1 MLPVMAHID
10 QSITD
15 YLDYWDSKIVPTEE
29 TEQPLKRG
37 KGRPATGRTTKT
49 VRVPKD
55 MDVDKAIQMYY
66 EWLPVIDRYRD
77 ILAESPNSVRN
88 EKLARLLEELG

>member
-1 MLPVMAHID
+1 MVHID

-15 YLDYWDSKIVPTEE
+15 YLDAWTSTAIPIEE
-29 TEQPLKRG
+29 TEERQKRG

-55 MDVDKAIQMYY
+55 MNVEKATQMYY
-66 EWLPVIDRYRD
+66 DWLPIIERYRE
-77 ILAESPNSVRN
+77 IVAESPNSVRN

>member
-1 MLPVMAHID
+1 MTYID
-10 QSITD
+10 PSIKD
-15 YLDYWDSKIVPTEE
+15 FLDYWDSRIVPTEQ
-29 TEQPLKRG
+29 TEQPQKRS

-55 MDVDKAIQMYY
+55 LDVDKAIKMYY
-66 EWLPVIDRYRD
+66 EWLPIIEHYRA

-88 EKLARLLEELG
+88 EKLARLFEELG